1 MGLPPAEESGLIA
14 TLMRTFSFLVVLC
27 AGISAQTDRPLP
39 ARRDELVID
48 AAGRFSEAEHR
59 ALAELLSTRT
69 RRAISEMVVL
79 VVPSAADYGFPADDL
94 ERFGHAIYDAWALE
108 AKLETEP
115 YLFVL
120 STKDSRLAIIPP
132 PNDVEE
138 YKNRGIG
145 PHVAESTATL
155 LQSGAHFP
163 ALMLAIAMTHVE
175 DERGVFFD
183 QPHEE
188 SFIFEYLPLIVIGG
202 FFSFFGLI
210 ILISWWAVRRRRRL
224 IEQYG
229 SLEAAAAAGE
239 NVGAL
244 PQKRSSAEAA
254 HDLTADFRNHP
265 NDQGG
270 HPS

>member
-1 MGLPPAEESGLIA
+1 MIR
-14 TLMRTFSFLVVLC
+14 TLSLLAVLC
-27 AGISAQTDRPLP
+27 AAMFAQTDRPLP
-39 ARRDELVID
+39 TRRDELVID
-48 AAGRFSEAEHR
+48 TAARFSEDERR
-59 ALAELLSTRT
+59 ALAELLSTRG

-120 STKDSRLAIIPP
+120 STKESRLAIIPP
-132 PNDVEE
+132 PSDVEE
-138 YKNRGIG
+138 FKNRGIG
-145 PHVAESTATL
+145 PHVAESTAKL

-163 ALMLAIAMTHVE
+163 ALMLAVAMTHVE

-183 QPHEE
+183 APHDE
-188 SFIFEYLPLIVIGG
+188 SFVFEYLPLIVIGG
-202 FFSFFGLI
+202 FLSFFVLI
-210 ILISWWAVRRRRRL
+210 IGVSWWAARRRRRL

-239 NVGAL
+239 SVGAL
-244 PQKRSSAEAA
+244 PKKRASTEAA
-254 HDLTADFRNHP
+254 HDLTSDFRNHP
-265 NDQGG
+265 ND
-270 HPS
+270 HDHHSP